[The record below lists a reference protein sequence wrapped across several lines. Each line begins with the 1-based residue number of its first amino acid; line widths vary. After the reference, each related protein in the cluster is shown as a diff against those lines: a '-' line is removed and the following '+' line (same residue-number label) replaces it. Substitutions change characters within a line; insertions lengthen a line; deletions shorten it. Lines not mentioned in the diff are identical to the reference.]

1 MQLIDVLVFPNY
13 DNNAFD
19 VNIVYEII
27 GIEIPAQELQ
37 FVLQSS
43 R

>member
-1 MQLIDVLVFPNY
+1 MELLSVRTNPNY

-19 VNIVYEII
+19 VTITYEII
-27 GIEIPAQELQ
+27 GANALPQQLE
-37 FVLQSS
+37 FVLQST